1 MEFKQIHQKFS
12 FDKVNFAL
20 RIADYFFTAISKS
33 YTQKNNNQWDFNL
46 ETVIVQENT
55 PIHDLYKGQKKES
68 KQKVVNVSKN
78 DKHGYG
84 KRDLSE
90 EEIKLK
96 KTIDNIFFNKLFV
109 NQHLDELENELNK
122 LEKNDSTNPLLIQG
136 NWISWSWWKNLFY
149 QIKWYLINF
158 HKLNHFKV

>member
-1 MEFKQIHQKFS
+1 M
-12 FDKVNFAL
+12 
-20 RIADYFFTAISKS
+20 
-33 YTQKNNNQWDFNL
+33 
-46 ETVIVQENT
+46 
-55 PIHDLYKGQKKES
+55 ES
-68 KQKVVNVSKN
+68 KQKVVNVTEN

-109 NQHLDELENELNK
+109 NQHLDELENELHK

-136 NWISWSWWKNLFY
+136 N
-149 QIKWYLINF
+149 
-158 HKLNHFKV
+158 

>member
-1 MEFKQIHQKFS
+1 M
-12 FDKVNFAL
+12 
-20 RIADYFFTAISKS
+20 
-33 YTQKNNNQWDFNL
+33 
-46 ETVIVQENT
+46 
-55 PIHDLYKGQKKES
+55 ES
-68 KQKVVNVSKN
+68 KQKVVNVTEN

-136 NWISWSWWKNLFY
+136 N
-149 QIKWYLINF
+149 
-158 HKLNHFKV
+158 

>member
-1 MEFKQIHQKFS
+1 M
-12 FDKVNFAL
+12 
-20 RIADYFFTAISKS
+20 
-33 YTQKNNNQWDFNL
+33 
-46 ETVIVQENT
+46 
-55 PIHDLYKGQKKES
+55 ES
-68 KQKVVNVSKN
+68 KQKVVNVTEN

-136 NWISWSWWKNLFY
+136 NWISWSWWK
-149 QIKWYLINF
+149 KP
-158 HKLNHFKV
+158 